1 MKILGLNAYHA
12 DSAAALV
19 IDGKLVAAA
28 EEERFRRQKHWAG
41 FPEQSIRWCLAYAG
55 LKPAEIDAVAVN
67 RLPRANAVR
76 RLLYL
81 LGHRPDPR
89 LVLEKIRNLGKVKG
103 TQAELAAMFAGQGW
117 RAEWVP
123 VEHHEAHLA
132 SAYLASPFE
141 DAAVVSVDGFGDF
154 ASTAWA
160 RGQGGRMKV
169 LGKVYF
175 PHSLGVLYT
184 AVTQFLG
191 FPHYGDEYK
200 VMGLAPYGEPRF
212 LEKMRELVRPGP
224 GPGYALNLKYFRHD
238 REANLYRWEG
248 GVPELSDHF
257 SPALEELLGPRRG
270 KGEELTQRHKD
281 LARSVQA
288 LYEEVYFRMLNEVA
302 EVTGERTHLC
312 VAGGCGQNSVANGRL
327 YGKTPFSKVY
337 VAASAGD
344 AGGAVGAALAVHR
357 RGGKSEQRSSTFTS
371 GVYESAKERWV
382 MKGAGPSFA
391 QTPASGESYG
401 GLADRF
407 VMRGSGWG
415 PEYTEEEIGRVVES
429 RRADIEREGCVVER
443 YGDEGEMCG
452 RVARALVEGK
462 VVGWFQGRM
471 EWGPRALGHRS
482 ILADPRRHDV
492 KDLLNAKIKR
502 RESFRPFAP
511 SVLGRAVPE
520 WFETVDEVP
529 SMAQVFVVKEGQRSR
544 IPAVV
549 HVDGTARLQTVRP
562 DEDALYHRLIEAF
575 EKETGV
581 PMVLNTSFN
590 ENEPVVCRPEEALD
604 CFLRTKMDW
613 LQVGRTSIKRQA

>member
-41 FPEQSIRWCLAYAG
+41 FPEQSICWCLAYAG
-55 LKPAEIDAVAVN
+55 LKPSEIDAVAVN
-67 RLPRANAVR
+67 RLPNANAVR

-160 RGQGGRMKV
+160 RGRGGAMEV

-281 LARSVQA
+281 LARSAQA
-288 LYEEVYFRMLNEVA
+288 LYEEVYFRMLNGVA

-344 AGGAVGAALAVHR
+344 AGGAVGAALSVHWKQSGAR
-357 RGGKSEQRSSTFTS
+357 QRSSTFTS

-382 MKGAGPSFA
+382 MKGAG
-391 QTPASGESYG
+391 
-401 GLADRF
+401 
-407 VMRGSGWG
+407 WG

-429 RRADIEREGCVVER
+429 RRPDIEREGCVVER
-443 YGDEGEMCG
+443 YGDDGEMCG
-452 RVARALVEGK
+452 RVAKALVEGK

-529 SMAQVFVVKEGQRSR
+529 FMAQVFVVKEGQRSR

-613 LQVGRTSIKRQA
+613 LQVGRTSIRRRV

>member
-19 IDGKLVAAA
+19 VDGKLVAAA

-41 FPEQSIRWCLAYAG
+41 FPEQSIRWCLAHAG

-67 RLPRANAVR
+67 RLPKANAVR

-160 RGQGGRMKV
+160 RGRGGGMEV

-184 AVTQFLG
+184 AITQYLG

-212 LEKMRELVRPGP
+212 LETMRALVRTGP

-238 REANLYRWEG
+238 REANLYRWEN

-281 LARSVQA
+281 IARSAQA
-288 LYEEVYFRMLNEVA
+288 LYEEVFFRMLHGVA

-312 VAGGCGQNSVANGRL
+312 IAGGCGQNSVANGRL

-344 AGGAVGAALAVHR
+344 AGGAVGSALVVA
-357 RGGKSEQRSSTFTS
+357 RGGQEGRWKVEGGKREGGGQ
-371 GVYESAKERWV
+371 RWV
-382 MKGAGPSFA
+382 MKGAG
-391 QTPASGESYG
+391 
-401 GLADRF
+401 
-407 VMRGSGWG
+407 WG
-415 PEYTEEEIGRVVES
+415 PEFTEEEIVKVVES
-429 RRADIEREGCVVER
+429 RRVEIEREGCLVER
-443 YGDEGEMCG
+443 YGDEGEMCA

-492 KDLLNAKIKR
+492 KDLLSAKMKL
-502 RESFRPFAP
+502 RESFRPSAP
-511 SVLGRAVPE
+511 SVLARVVPD

-529 SMAQVFVVKEGQRSR
+529 FMAQVFVVKEGQRGR

-613 LQVGRTSIKRQA
+613 LQVGRTSIRRQ

>member
-12 DSAAALV
+12 DSSAALV
-19 IDGKLVAAA
+19 VDGKLLAAV

-41 FPEQSIRWCLAYAG
+41 FPEKSIRWCLDYAG
-55 LKPAEIDAVAVN
+55 LKPSEIDAVAVN
-67 RLPRANAVR
+67 RLPKANALR
-76 RLLYL
+76 RLIYI

-89 LVLEKIRNLGKVKG
+89 LVLEKIKNLGKVKG
-103 TQAELAAMFAGQGW
+103 TQGRLEEMFAGKGW

-141 DAAVVSVDGFGDF
+141 NAAVVSVDGFGDF

-160 RGQGGRMKV
+160 SGRGGTMDV

-184 AVTQFLG
+184 ALTQFLG

-200 VMGLAPYGEPRF
+200 VMGLAPYGQPTF
-212 LEKMRELVRPGP
+212 LKTMRDLVRPGP
-224 GPGYALNLKYFRHD
+224 GPGYRLNLKYFVHD

-257 SPALEELLGPRRG
+257 SPALESLLGPRRG

-281 LARSVQA
+281 IARSAQA
-288 LYEEVYFRMLNEVA
+288 LYEEIFFRMLNQVA
-302 EVTGERTHLC
+302 DLTGERTHLC
-312 VAGGCGQNSVANGRL
+312 ISGGCGQNSVANGRL
-327 YGKTPFSKVY
+327 YGKTPYRKVY

-344 AGGAVGAALAVHR
+344 AGGAVGAALVVAQR
-357 RGGKSEQRSSTFTS
+357 RDERMRIRMKMKKGQGRQAAGYSDAPSSIS
-371 GVYESAKERWV
+371 DLPSAGPEGRWV
-382 MKGAGPSFA
+382 MKGAG
-391 QTPASGESYG
+391 
-401 GLADRF
+401 
-407 VMRGSGWG
+407 WG
-415 PEYTEEEIGRVVES
+415 PEFSTEAIRKVVEAK
-429 RRADIEREGCVVER
+429 RGEIEKAGCKVEEFG
-443 YGDEGEMCG
+443 GDAIMCE
-452 RVARALVEGK
+452 RVARALVEGQ

-482 ILADPRRHDV
+482 ILADPRRNDV

-511 SVLGRAVPE
+511 SVLARVVPD

-529 SMAQVFVVKEGQRSR
+529 FMAQVFVVKEHQRSR

-549 HVDGTARLQTVRP
+549 HADGTARLQPVQP
-562 DEDALYHRLIEAF
+562 DEDALYHQLIEAF

-613 LQVGRTSIKRQA
+613 LQLGRVSIRRQ

>member
-1 MKILGLNAYHA
+1 MKVLGLNAYHA

-19 IDGKLVAAA
+19 VDGKLVAAA

-41 FPEQSIRWCLAYAG
+41 FPEKSIRWCLEYAG
-55 LKPAEIDAVAVN
+55 LKPSDIDAVAVN
-67 RLPRANAVR
+67 RLPKANALR
-76 RLLYL
+76 RLLYI

-89 LVLEKIRNLGKVKG
+89 LVVEKIKNLGKIKG
-103 TQAELAAMFAGQGW
+103 TQSELEEMFAGQGW
-117 RAEWVP
+117 RAAWVP
-123 VEHHEAHLA
+123 VEHHAAHLA

-141 DAAVVSVDGFGDF
+141 NAAVVSVDGFGDF

-160 RGQGGRMKV
+160 SGRNGEIDV

-184 AVTQFLG
+184 ALTQFLG

-200 VMGLAPYGEPRF
+200 VMGLAPYGEPKF
-212 LEKMRELVRPGP
+212 LEKMRDLVKTGN
-224 GPGYALNLKYFRHD
+224 GPGYELNLKYFRHD
-238 REANLYRWEG
+238 RDSNLYRWAD

-257 SPALEELLGPRRG
+257 SPELETLLGPRRG

-281 LARSVQA
+281 LARSAQA
-288 LYEEVYFRMLNEVA
+288 LYEEVFFRMLNRVA
-302 EVTGERTHLC
+302 DLTGERTHLC
-312 VAGGCGQNSVANGRL
+312 IAGGCGQNSVANGRL
-327 YGKTPFSKVY
+327 YGKTPYRKVY

-344 AGGAVGAALAVHR
+344 AGGAVGAALVIAQRHKE
-357 RGGKSEQRSSTFTS
+357 GGKRE
-371 GVYESAKERWV
+371 KRWV
-382 MKGAGPSFA
+382 MQGA
-391 QTPASGESYG
+391 
-401 GLADRF
+401 
-407 VMRGSGWG
+407 GWG
-415 PEYTEEEIGRVVES
+415 PEFSTEEIRKVVES
-429 RRADIEREGCVVER
+429 RKGEIEKAGCKVEE
-443 YGDEGEMCG
+443 YKGDGEMCG
-452 RVARALVEGK
+452 RVAKALVEGK

-511 SVLGRAVPE
+511 SVLGRVVPD

-529 SMAQVFVVKEGQRSR
+529 FMAQVFVVKEHQRSR

-549 HVDGTARLQTVRP
+549 HADGTARLQTVQP
-562 DEDALYHRLIEAF
+562 DEDALYHQLIEAF

-613 LQVGRTSIKRQA
+613 LQLGRISVRRE

>member
-1 MKILGLNAYHA
+1 MRILGLNAYHA

-19 IDGKLVAAA
+19 VDGKLVAAV

-41 FPEQSIRWCLAYAG
+41 FPEKSIRWCLESAG
-55 LKPAEIDAVAVN
+55 LKPSEIDAVAVN
-67 RLPRANAVR
+67 RLPKANAVR
-76 RLLYL
+76 RLLYI
-81 LGHRPDPR
+81 LGHRPDPM
-89 LVLEKIRNLGKVKG
+89 LVVEKIKNLGKVKG
-103 TQAELAAMFAGQGW
+103 TQGELEEMFAGQGW
-117 RAEWVP
+117 RAEWIP

-141 DAAVVSVDGFGDF
+141 NAAVVSVDGFGDF

-160 RGQGGRMKV
+160 RGRNGKIDV

-184 AVTQFLG
+184 ALTQFLG

-200 VMGLAPYGEPRF
+200 VMGLAPYGEPKF
-212 LEKMRELVRPGP
+212 LEQMHDLVKQGP
-224 GPGYALNLKYFRHD
+224 GPGYELNLKYFRHD
-238 REANLYRWEG
+238 RESNLYRWAD

-257 SPALEELLGPRRG
+257 SPELETLLGPRRG

-281 LARSVQA
+281 LARSAQA
-288 LYEEVYFRMLNEVA
+288 LYEEVVFRMLNQVA
-302 EVTGERTHLC
+302 DLTGEREHLC
-312 VAGGCGQNSVANGRL
+312 IAGGCGQNSVANGRL
-327 YGKTPFSKVY
+327 YGKTPYRKVY

-344 AGGAVGAALAVHR
+344 AGGAVGAALLVAQKR
-357 RGGKSEQRSSTFTS
+357 DERMKMMD
-371 GVYESAKERWV
+371 RWV
-382 MKGAGPSFA
+382 MKGAG
-391 QTPASGESYG
+391 
-401 GLADRF
+401 
-407 VMRGSGWG
+407 WG
-415 PEYTEEEIGRVVES
+415 PEFSTEEI
-429 RRADIEREGCVVER
+429 RRAVEARKGEIEKAGCQMEE
-443 YGDEGEMCG
+443 YKGDGEMCA
-452 RVARALVEGK
+452 RVAKALVEGK

-482 ILADPRRHDV
+482 ILADPRRNDV

-511 SVLGRAVPE
+511 SVLGRVVPD

-529 SMAQVFVVKEGQRSR
+529 FMAQVFVVKEHQRSR

-549 HVDGTARLQTVRP
+549 HADGTARLQTVQP
-562 DEDALYHRLIEAF
+562 DEDALYHQLIEAF

-613 LQVGRTSIKRQA
+613 LQLGRICVRRE

>member
-19 IDGKLVAAA
+19 VDGELVAAA

-41 FPEQSIRWCLAYAG
+41 FPEQSIRWCLAHAG

-67 RLPRANAVR
+67 RLPKANAVR

-141 DAAVVSVDGFGDF
+141 NAAVVSVDGFGDF

-160 RGQGGRMKV
+160 RGRGGGMEV

-184 AVTQFLG
+184 AITQYLG

-200 VMGLAPYGEPRF
+200 VMGLAPYGESRL
-212 LEKMRELVRPGP
+212 LETMRALVRPGP
-224 GPGYALNLKYFRHD
+224 GPGYELNLKYFRHD

-281 LARSVQA
+281 IARSAQA
-288 LYEEVYFRMLNEVA
+288 LYEEVFFRMLHGVA

-312 VAGGCGQNSVANGRL
+312 IAGGCGQNSVANGRL

-344 AGGAVGAALAVHR
+344 AGGAVGAALLVAQKR
-357 RGGKSEQRSSTFTS
+357 REMRIKMKIKKGHGLQATDKRNGPSTISDLPSAASE
-371 GVYESAKERWV
+371 GRWV
-382 MKGAGPSFA
+382 MKGAG
-391 QTPASGESYG
+391 
-401 GLADRF
+401 
-407 VMRGSGWG
+407 WG
-415 PEYTEEEIGRVVES
+415 PEFTEEEIGKVVES
-429 RRADIEREGCVVER
+429 RKAEMAREGCVVER
-443 YGDEGEMCG
+443 YGDEGEMCA

-511 SVLGRAVPE
+511 SVLARAVPE

-529 SMAQVFVVKEGQRSR
+529 FMAQVFVVKEGQRGR

-613 LQVGRTSIKRQA
+613 LQMGRTSVRRQ